1 MLIAS
6 LITDCDRRSSHGD
19 CAQDGC
25 PADRMLITS
34 LITSAGARAQDSCPA
49 DRSAGGDACT
59 RDAPPRSEISAELRR
74 SRRRRRDGQPL
85 VPRAIRCLDAPR
97 CLPQVIALDCS
108 RLLLID
114 CSRLLSIALDCSG
127 LRWIAL
133 DGPLMAFDGMGTS
146 LSLSLSP
153 RSTASPCS
161 SIRSRRRL
169 PRPPLR
175 CFGRGC
181 RRRSRSRPRRRQVIA
196 SDCV

>member
-59 RDAPPRSEISAELRR
+59 RDAPPRTEISAELRR
-74 SRRRRRDGQPL
+74 SRRRRRDWQPL

-108 RLLLID
+108 GWLWMALDGSGWLW
-114 CSRLLSIALDCSG
+114 IALDCAG
-127 LRWIAL
+127 LRMIAL

-146 LSLSLSP
+146 LSISP

-175 CFGRGC
+175 CFGRGR
-181 RRRSRSRPRRRQVIA
+181 RRRSRSRPRRRQVG
-196 SDCV
+196 

>member
-6 LITDCDRRSSHGD
+6 LITGCDRRSSHGD

-85 VPRAIRCLDAPR
+85 VLRAIRCLDAPR

-108 RLLLID
+108 
-114 CSRLLSIALDCSG
+114 G
-127 LRWIAL
+127 LRMIAL

-146 LSLSLSP
+146 LSISP

-175 CFGRGC
+175 CFGRGR